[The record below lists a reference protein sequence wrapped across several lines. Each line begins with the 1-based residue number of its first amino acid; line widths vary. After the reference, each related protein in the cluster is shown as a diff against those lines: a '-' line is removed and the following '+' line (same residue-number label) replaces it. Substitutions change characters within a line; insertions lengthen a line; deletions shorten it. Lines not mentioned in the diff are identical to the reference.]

1 VVQQLLTIALLPAST
16 LDHRGVAPDR
26 WLEVWLSKQ
35 TTCVQADIIIA
46 EFIAR
51 GFCLIEAPAP
61 RRHPWASRRYSSRL
75 LSGTRYPP
83 SSPSQ
88 SVPSILAVAR
98 ADPGLISNAA
108 SALLRCGLG
117 SPPVLIPPPSHLRN
131 RGPRERALIPP
142 RTALKSHNSRIY
154 SVLEDIHQQTGPAV
168 NWLKH
173 PTSPKISYCF
183 QVPQARANSFSS
195 VLFDHSHC
203 QTDDH
208 GR

>member
-35 TTCVQADIIIA
+35 TICVQADIIIA

-83 SSPSQ
+83 QLPQPVSPIHSCGC
-88 SVPSILAVAR
+88 PCR
-98 ADPGLISNAA
+98 PWPDFE
-108 SALLRCGLG
+108 CGLG
-117 SPPVLIPPPSHLRN
+117 APPLWTGFSAGIDPTSIPP
-131 RGPRERALIPP
+131 
-142 RTALKSHNSRIY
+142 
-154 SVLEDIHQQTGPAV
+154 
-168 NWLKH
+168 
-173 PTSPKISYCF
+173 
-183 QVPQARANSFSS
+183 
-195 VLFDHSHC
+195 
-203 QTDDH
+203 
-208 GR
+208 